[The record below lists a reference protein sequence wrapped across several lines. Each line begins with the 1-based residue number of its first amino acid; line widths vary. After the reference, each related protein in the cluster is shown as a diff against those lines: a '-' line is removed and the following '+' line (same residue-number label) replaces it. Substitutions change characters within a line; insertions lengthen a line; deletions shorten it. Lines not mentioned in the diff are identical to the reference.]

1 MADCKKYMD
10 MISCYAD
17 GELPEQ
23 EQKLLLAHL
32 DGCASCRAL
41 LSAYRSISE
50 AAEETL
56 VQVPDGFTAS
66 VMEKIRKLP
75 RRRTGGYMKAVRPV
89 IISFAAAAACLA
101 LVFTVS
107 PQWFDFGRTKA
118 KLSARV
124 EAHDTADMAERGT
137 DSILMGNAA
146 PDASSGKFGG
156 SETAKN
162 DDENL
167 VLYEAAGASADVET
181 PQTGMGVASPA
192 DSPVPNDTAQDGQP
206 VESTSQATRHP
217 GIQISIAGVDE
228 NTLIVYY
235 AVFTFEGA
243 LPDHVTGVEKTDRG
257 GGLYSLV
264 VSADVAR
271 ELIND
276 GYTNY
281 VIGNQNAE
289 TALVYYTEG

>member
-41 LSAYRSISE
+41 LSAYRSIAE

-56 VQVPDGFTAS
+56 VQVPDGFAAG

-75 RRRTGGYMKAVRPV
+75 RRRSGGWKAVRPV

-107 PQWFDFGRTKA
+107 PQRFDFGRNKA
-118 KLSARV
+118 KMSARV
-124 EAHDTADMAERGT
+124 EAPDMADTAERGT
-137 DSILMGNAA
+137 DSVLMDSAVPEAG
-146 PDASSGKFGG
+146 SGEFGG
-156 SETAKN
+156 TEAAKS
-162 DDENL
+162 DEESL
-167 VLYEAAGASADVET
+167 FLYEAAGASADVET
-181 PQTGMGVASPA
+181 PQTGMATATDSPA
-192 DSPVPNDTAQDGQP
+192 PNGAATDGQP
-206 VESTSQATRHP
+206 VDSTSQVTRHP
-217 GIQISIAGVDE
+217 GVKLGIAGVDE
-228 NTLIVYY
+228 NTLVIYY

-264 VSADVAR
+264 VTADVAR
-271 ELIND
+271 ELINE

-281 VIGNQNAE
+281 VIGNEDAE
-289 TALVYYTEG
+289 TALVYYTED